1 MTARRIL
8 VADDEPRVRQVVSD
22 ILGPRFD
29 IETAESGHDV
39 LRLYHEG
46 QYDLLI
52 LDAGMR
58 SLSGMEVV
66 TRVREDGDRIPIILM
81 TGAPEGVPKVGAF
94 AFTYRIQLLRKP
106 FGVQDLR
113 SAVDDAVPA

>member
-1 MTARRIL
+1 MTSRRIL
-8 VADDEPRVRQVVSD
+8 VADDEPGVLQVVCD
-22 ILGPRFD
+22 ILRSAFE
-29 IETAESGHDV
+29 IETAASGSDV
-39 LRLYHEG
+39 LRRYHEG

-52 LDAGMR
+52 LDSGMR

-81 TGAPEGVPKVGAF
+81 TGAAEGVRRVGAF
-94 AFTYRIQLLRKP
+94 AFTYRIRLLRKP

-113 SAVDDAVPA
+113 SAVEASVSA

>member
-1 MTARRIL
+1 MTRRVL
-8 VADDEPRVRQVVSD
+8 VADDEPLVRQVVCD
-22 ILGPRFD
+22 ILRSGYA

-52 LDAGMR
+52 LDSGMR

-66 TRVREDGDRIPIILM
+66 TRVREGGDRIPIILM
-81 TGAPEGVPKVGAF
+81 TGAPEGVPKVGSF
-94 AFTYRIQLLRKP
+94 AFTYRIRLLRKP
-106 FGVQDLR
+106 FGVQELR
-113 SAVDDAVPA
+113 TAVDEAVPA